1 MFARS
6 LIGSDTQLNQ
16 KSYYEASV
24 QRPDALPPLDASLEA
39 DAVVV
44 GAGFSG
50 LSAALELAQRGLSVV
65 VLAVRP
71 SSVTPADKARSKSSS
86 ARPMRSAPGTCRSKR
101 ST

>member
-1 MFARS
+1 MNMAS

-24 QRPDALPPLDASLEA
+24 ERPAATFALTESLNV
-39 DAVVV
+39 DVVVV

-65 VLAVRP
+65 VL
-71 SSVTPADKARSKSSS
+71 
-86 ARPMRSAPGTCRSKR
+86 
-101 ST
+101 